1 MEAIILAGGFG
12 TRLQPVVSE
21 VPKAMALINGRPFL
35 EYQLDWLIAQG
46 FSKIILAVGYK
57 REVIIGHF
65 AGQYRSATISYSVEE
80 EPMGTGGAIRMALWK
95 AVGPRVLVLNG
106 DTIFRI
112 PLQQLIDQHLRRKA
126 DITLAVRKID
136 DAGRYGE
143 VVLNRNYR
151 VTGFREKNENS
162 GEGLINAGIYVL
174 EKIFLMEPW
183 YRGKFSIEKDCFEK
197 VYKNSKIYG
206 HPCEGYFLDIGIP
219 EDYDK
224 AQHDFQ
230 QFED

>member
-1 MEAIILAGGFG
+1 VEAIILAGGFG

-21 VPKAMALINGRPFL
+21 VPKAMALVNGRPFL
-35 EYQLDWLIAQG
+35 EYQLDWLIAEG
-46 FSKIILAVGYK
+46 FTKIILAVGYK
-57 REVIIGHF
+57 REVIINHF

-95 AVGPRVLVLNG
+95 AEGQRVLVLNG

-112 PLQQLIDQHLRRKA
+112 PLQKLVDRHLSRKA

-143 VVLNRNYR
+143 VVLNRTGR
-151 VTGFREKNENS
+151 VTGFREKNENN

-174 EKIFLMEPW
+174 EKIFLMEPC

-197 VYKNSKIYG
+197 VYKEAKIYG
-206 HPCEGYFLDIGIP
+206 YPGEGYFLDIGIP
-219 EDYDK
+219 ADYQK